1 MPRRG
6 CMESYRINILGL
18 SLNVHQF
25 QYELG
30 NEFFRK
36 YDKGLVSEG
45 KFTVDVTLDKRETFL
60 ETEFKIVG
68 SVKLVCDR
76 SLDEFDYPINITR
89 KIIFKYGD
97 QEMEVSE
104 DVMMIP
110 HGVESLEVGQ
120 YIYEFIALAVPM
132 KKLHPRYQNESE
144 EDTLI
149 YTSDS
154 TEEKKEDEIDPRW
167 EMLKKLNKN

>member
-1 MPRRG
+1 
-6 CMESYRINILGL
+6 MESYRINILGL
-18 SLNVHQF
+18 SHNVHHF

-30 NEFFRK
+30 NEFIRK
-36 YDKGLVSEG
+36 YDAGLVSEG
-45 KFTVDVTLDKRETFL
+45 AFTVDVTLDKRETFL

-76 SLDEFDYPINITR
+76 SLDEFDYPIDVKR

-97 QEMEVSE
+97 QDMEVSE
-104 DVMMIP
+104 DVIMIQ
-110 HGVESLEVGQ
+110 HRTEFLEVGQ
-120 YIYEFIALAVPM
+120 YGYEFIALAIPM
-132 KKLHPRYQNESE
+132 KKLHPRYQSESE
-144 EDTLI
+144 EDTMI

-154 TEEKKEDEIDPRW
+154 SKEKKDDEIDPRW

>member
-1 MPRRG
+1 
-6 CMESYRINILGL
+6 MESYRINILGL
-18 SLNVHQF
+18 SLAVHQF
-25 QYELG
+25 QYEIG
-30 NEFFRK
+30 SEFLSK
-36 YDKGLVSEG
+36 YDNGLVSDG

-60 ETEFKIVG
+60 ETEFKLVG

-104 DVMMIP
+104 DVMVIP
-110 HGVESLEVGQ
+110 HGTESLEVGK
-120 YIYEFIALAVPM
+120 YIYEFIALAIPM

-144 EDTLI
+144 EDQLI

>member
-1 MPRRG
+1 
-6 CMESYRINILGL
+6 MESYRINILGL
-18 SLNVHQF
+18 NLTIHQF
-25 QYELG
+25 QYGLG

-45 KFTVDVTLDKRETFL
+45 NFTVNVTLDKRETFL
-60 ETEFKIVG
+60 ETEFKIKG

-76 SLDEFDYPINITR
+76 SLDEFEYPITITR

-110 HGVESLEVGQ
+110 HGTDSLEIGQ
-120 YIYEFIALAVPM
+120 YIYEFIALAIPM

-144 EDTLI
+144 EDQLI

-154 TEEKKEDEIDPRW
+154 NEEKKEDEIDPRW

>member
-1 MPRRG
+1 
-6 CMESYRINILGL
+6 MESYRINILGL
-18 SLNVHQF
+18 SLAIHQF
-25 QYELG
+25 QYEFG

-45 KFTVDVTLDKRETFL
+45 KFTVDVALDKRETFL
-60 ETEFKIVG
+60 EAGFKIVG

-76 SLDEFDYPINITR
+76 SLDEFDYPIDVKR

-97 QEMEVSE
+97 QDVEVSE
-104 DVMMIP
+104 DVIMIQ
-110 HGVESLEVGQ
+110 HGTEILEIGQ
-120 YIYEFIALAVPM
+120 YIYEFIALAIPM

-144 EDTLI
+144 EDTII

-154 TEEKKEDEIDPRW
+154 TEEKKEGEIDPRW